1 MTPKQG
7 YTSHLATNRMGV
19 LDTSIVLNLDMLLV
33 LCVLALTVCLF
44 VTEWV
49 SVDLSAMLLL
59 VVLGLTGLVPITQ
72 LFSGFASNAVMSILA
87 VMILSAGM
95 EHTGLMGRAA
105 DFILRLAGDT
115 ERRLVLAL
123 SAVAGTVSGVM
134 QNPAVMALF
143 LPVASRIAARTGF
156 PLGHLLLPMA
166 TCIVLGGTM
175 TTIGNSPM
183 ILLGDLIESTNKN
196 LPQGAQVLSTFKLFS
211 VFPIGAA
218 LLVCGLLY
226 FYFFGLKKLPVE
238 DAEES
243 VTPRT
248 TEAYFEH
255 LYGITGQLLELRVY
269 PDSRVV
275 GLTLG
280 EAELLPAA
288 PLFLALK
295 RGEETRLA
303 PPMDELIE
311 AGCVFAVLGPPAQ
324 IECFAAE
331 FGLGILPG
339 KHHLGALFDPT
350 AAGVSEA
357 VLPPNSAWL
366 GKSAMELRL
375 RRRYGMNLLAL
386 VRAGVTIR
394 DQVRTL
400 NFQSGDTL
408 IFHSSWKELNDHT
421 SDRDFIVITDYP
433 KDEKRP
439 HKQGFALF
447 FFIGAFTLAFAGHVS
462 LPIALMAGACGML
475 ATGVLSTEEAYRAI
489 NWKTIFSLAC
499 LIPISIAID
508 QTGTAG
514 WMAAQVAK
522 HVGTVG
528 TIPLQVAL
536 ALLTTVAALSMGQV
550 GSTVLMVPIAI
561 NIALAVNANPAQ
573 FALIVSLAASNNF
586 LTASN
591 PVIAMIQGPG
601 GYQKRDFL
609 RVGLPITLMFIVISV
624 VMVNVLF

>member
-1 MTPKQG
+1 M
-7 YTSHLATNRMGV
+7 
-19 LDTSIVLNLDMLLV
+19 

-44 VTEWV
+44 VSEWV
-49 SVDLSAMLLL
+49 SVDVAAMLLL
-59 VVLGLTGLVPITQ
+59 VVLGLTGLVPLTQ

-87 VMILSAGM
+87 VMILGAGL
-95 EHTGLMGRAA
+95 ERTGLMGRAA

-115 ERRLVLAL
+115 ERRLVLAI
-123 SAVAGTVSGVM
+123 SAVSGVVSGFM

-196 LPQGAQVLSTFKLFS
+196 LPQGAQVLTTLKLFS

-218 LLVCGLLY
+218 LLLSGLLY
-226 FYFFGLKKLPVE
+226 FYFFGLKKLPSE

-255 LYGITGQLLELRVY
+255 LYGITGELVELRVY
-269 PDSRVV
+269 PDSKIV
-275 GLTLG
+275 GLSLG
-280 EAELLPAA
+280 EAEQLPEA

-295 RGEETRLA
+295 RGEATRLA
-303 PPMDELIE
+303 PPMDELVE
-311 AGCVFAVLGPPAQ
+311 AGCVFAVIGPVAQ
-324 IECFAAE
+324 IESFAAAS
-331 FGLGILPG
+331 GLGVLPG
-339 KHHLGALFDPT
+339 KHHLGALFDPI

-357 VLPPNSAWL
+357 VLPPSSGWL
-366 GKSAMELRL
+366 GKTAMELRI

-386 VRAGVTIR
+386 IRAGVTIR
-394 DQVRTL
+394 EQVRSL
-400 NFQSGDTL
+400 PFQSGDTL
-408 IFHSSWKELNDHT
+408 IFHSNWQELNDHA
-421 SDRDFIVITDYP
+421 SERDFIVITDYP
-433 KDEKRP
+433 KDERRP
-439 HKQGFALF
+439 HKQGMALF

-462 LPIALMAGACGML
+462 LPIALMAGATGML
-475 ATGVLSTEEAYRAI
+475 VTGVLSTEEAYRAI

-522 HVGTVG
+522 HVGSVG
-528 TIPLQVAL
+528 AVPLQIAL
-536 ALLTTVAALSMGQV
+536 AVLTTIAALSMGQV

-591 PVIAMIQGPG
+591 PVIAMIEGPG
-601 GYQKRDFL
+601 GYQKRDLL
-609 RVGLPITLMFIVISV
+609 RVGLPITIMFIVISV
-624 VMVNVLF
+624 AMVNALF

>member
-1 MTPKQG
+1 
-7 YTSHLATNRMGV
+7 
-19 LDTSIVLNLDMLLV
+19 MLLV
-33 LCVLALTVCLF
+33 LAVLALTVCLF

-49 SVDLSAMLLL
+49 SVDTAAMLLL
-59 VVLGLTGLVPITQ
+59 VVLGLTGLVPLTQ

-95 EHTGLMGRAA
+95 EHTGLMARAA

-123 SAVAGTVSGVM
+123 SAVSGSVSGVM

-183 ILLGDLIESTNKN
+183 ILLTDLIESTNKN
-196 LPQGAQVLSTFKLFS
+196 LPQGAQVMASFKLFS

-218 LLVCGLLY
+218 LLVGGLVY

-238 DAEES
+238 DAVES

-255 LYGITGQLLELRVY
+255 LYGITGQLVELRVY
-269 PDSRVV
+269 PDSSVV
-275 GLTLG
+275 GLSLG
-280 EAELLPAA
+280 EAEQLPGA

-295 RGEETRLA
+295 RGEDTRLA
-303 PPMDELIE
+303 PPMDELIA
-311 AGCVFAVLGPPAQ
+311 AGCVFAVMGPVAQ
-324 IECFAAE
+324 IEAFAAA
-331 FGLGILPG
+331 FGLGVLPG
-339 KHHLGALFDPT
+339 KHHLGALFDPI

-357 VLPPNSAWL
+357 VLPPSSAWL
-366 GKSAMELRL
+366 GKSAMELRI
-375 RRRYGMNLLAL
+375 RRRYGMSLLAL

-394 DQVRTL
+394 DQVRSL

-408 IFHSSWKELNDHT
+408 IFHSSWKELNDHA
-421 SDRDFIVITDYP
+421 SERDFIVITDYP
-433 KDEKRP
+433 KDEPRP

-447 FFIGAFTLAFAGHVS
+447 FFIGAFALAFAGHVS
-462 LPIALMAGACGML
+462 LPIALMAGATGML
-475 ATGVLSTEEAYRAI
+475 VTGVLSTEEAYRAI

-514 WMAAQVAK
+514 WIAAQVAK
-522 HVGTVG
+522 HVGSVG
-528 TIPLQVAL
+528 AVPLQLGL
-536 ALLTTVAALSMGQV
+536 AVLTTGAALSMGQV
-550 GSTVLMVPIAI
+550 CSTVLMVPIAI

-601 GYQKRDFL
+601 GYQKRDFI
-609 RVGLPITLMFIVISV
+609 RVGIPITLMFIVISV
-624 VMVNVLF
+624 AMVNALF

>member
-1 MTPKQG
+1 
-7 YTSHLATNRMGV
+7 
-19 LDTSIVLNLDMLLV
+19 MLLV

-49 SVDLSAMLLL
+49 SVDLAAMLLL
-59 VVLGLTGLVPITQ
+59 VVLGLTGLVPLTQ

-87 VMILSAGM
+87 IMILGAGM

-115 ERRLVLAL
+115 ERRLVVAL
-123 SAVAGTVSGVM
+123 SAVAGSVSGFM

-143 LPVASRIAARTGF
+143 LPVASRVAARTGF

-166 TCIVLGGTM
+166 ICIVLGGTM

-196 LPQGAQVLSTFKLFS
+196 LPQGAQVLGTFKLFS
-211 VFPIGAA
+211 VFPIGVA

-226 FYFFGLKKLPVE
+226 FYFFGLKRLPADDV
-238 DAEES
+238 EES

-255 LYGITGQLLELRVY
+255 LYGITGVLVELRVY
-269 PDSRVV
+269 PDSAVV

-280 EAELLPAA
+280 EAEQLPAA

-295 RGEETRLA
+295 RGEERRLA
-303 PPMDELIE
+303 PPMDEAIE
-311 AGCVFAVLGPPAQ
+311 AGCVFAVMGPAAQ
-324 IECFAAE
+324 IESFAAAY
-331 FGLGILPG
+331 GLGVLPG
-339 KHHLGALFDPT
+339 KHHMGALFDPIS
-350 AAGVSEA
+350 AGVSEA
-357 VLPPNSAWL
+357 VLPPSSAWL
-366 GKSAMELRL
+366 GKSAMALRI

-408 IFHSSWKELNDHT
+408 IFHSSWKELNDHA

-447 FFIGAFTLAFAGHVS
+447 FFIGAFALAFAGHVS
-462 LPIALMAGACGML
+462 LPIALLAGACGML

-508 QTGTAG
+508 QTGTAA

-522 HVGTVG
+522 QVGSVG
-528 TIPLQVAL
+528 AIPLQIAL
-536 ALLTTVAALSMGQV
+536 AMLTTVAAMSMGQV
-550 GSTVLMVPIAI
+550 GSTVLMVPISI
-561 NIALAVNANPAQ
+561 NIALAVNANPTH
-573 FALIVSLAASNNF
+573 FALIVSIAASNNF
-586 LTASN
+586 ITTSN

-601 GYQKRDFL
+601 GYQKRDL
-609 RVGLPITLMFIVISV
+609 MRVGLPMTLMVIVISV
-624 VMVNVLF
+624 AMVNTLF

>member
-1 MTPKQG
+1 
-7 YTSHLATNRMGV
+7 
-19 LDTSIVLNLDMLLV
+19 MLLV

-49 SVDLSAMLLL
+49 SVDLAAMLLL
-59 VVLGLTGLVPITQ
+59 VVLGLTGLVPLTQ
-72 LFSGFASNAVMSILA
+72 LFSGFASNAVMSILSI
-87 VMILSAGM
+87 MILSAGM

-115 ERRLVLAL
+115 ERRLVVAL
-123 SAVAGTVSGVM
+123 SAVAGSVSGFM
-134 QNPAVMALF
+134 QNPAVMTLF
-143 LPVASRIAARTGF
+143 LPVASRIASRTGF

-196 LPQGAQVLSTFKLFS
+196 LPQGAQVLGTFKLFS
-211 VFPIGAA
+211 VFPIGVA

-226 FYFFGLKKLPVE
+226 FYFFGLKRLPADDV
-238 DAEES
+238 EES

-255 LYGITGQLLELRVY
+255 LYGITGVLTELRVY
-269 PDSRVV
+269 PDSSVL

-280 EAELLPAA
+280 EAEHLPAA

-295 RGEETRLA
+295 RDEETRLA
-303 PPMDELIE
+303 PPMDEPIE
-311 AGCVFAVLGPPAQ
+311 AGCVFAVMGPAKQ
-324 IECFAAE
+324 IESFAAAN
-331 FGLGILPG
+331 GLGVLPG
-339 KHHLGALFDPT
+339 KHHLGALFDPI

-357 VLPPNSAWL
+357 VLPPSSAWL
-366 GKSAMELRL
+366 GKSAMALRI

-408 IFHSSWKELNDHT
+408 IFHSSWKELNDHA

-447 FFIGAFTLAFAGHVS
+447 FFISAFMLAFAGHVS

-508 QTGTAG
+508 QTGTAA

-522 HVGTVG
+522 HVGSVG
-528 TIPLQVAL
+528 AIPLQVAL
-536 ALLTTVAALSMGQV
+536 AMLTTAAAMSMGQV
-550 GSTVLMVPIAI
+550 GSAVLMVPIAI
-561 NIALAVNANPAQ
+561 NIALAVNANAAH
-573 FALIVSLAASNNF
+573 FALIVSIAASNNF
-586 LTASN
+586 ITASN
-591 PVIAMIQGPG
+591 PIISMIQGPG
-601 GYQKRDFL
+601 GYQKRDL
-609 RVGLPITLMFIVISV
+609 IRVGLPITVVVIAISV
-624 VMVNVLF
+624 AMVNLLF

>member
-1 MTPKQG
+1 M
-7 YTSHLATNRMGV
+7 
-19 LDTSIVLNLDMLLV
+19 

-49 SVDLSAMLLL
+49 SVDVAAMLLL
-59 VVLGLTGLVPITQ
+59 VVLGLTGLVPLTQ

-87 VMILSAGM
+87 VMILGAGL
-95 EHTGLMGRAA
+95 ERTGLMGRAA

-115 ERRLVLAL
+115 ERRLVLAIC
-123 SAVAGTVSGVM
+123 TVSGAISGFM

-196 LPQGAQVLSTFKLFS
+196 LPQGAQVLSTLKLFS
-211 VFPIGAA
+211 VLPVGMA
-218 LLVCGLLY
+218 LLVSGLLY
-226 FYFFGLKKLPVE
+226 FYFFGLKKLPSD

-255 LYGITGQLLELRVY
+255 LYGITGALFELRVY
-269 PDSRVV
+269 PDSKIV

-280 EAELLPAA
+280 EAEQLPAA

-295 RGEETRLA
+295 RGEATRLA

-311 AGCVFAVLGPPAQ
+311 AGCVFAVIGPVAQ
-324 IECFAAE
+324 IEGFAAE
-331 FGLGILPG
+331 FGLGVLPG
-339 KHHLGALFDPT
+339 MHHLGALFDPVS
-350 AAGVSEA
+350 AGVSEA
-357 VLPPNSAWL
+357 VLPPSSGWL
-366 GKSAMELRL
+366 GKTAMELRI

-386 VRAGVTIR
+386 VRAGATIR
-394 DQVRTL
+394 EQVRSL
-400 NFQSGDTL
+400 PFQSGDTL
-408 IFHSSWKELNDHT
+408 IFHSSWQELNDHA

-433 KDEKRP
+433 KDERRP
-439 HKQGFALF
+439 HKQGMALF
-447 FFIGAFTLAFAGHVS
+447 FFIGAFALAFAGHVS
-462 LPIALMAGACGML
+462 LPIALMAGATGML
-475 ATGVLSTEEAYRAI
+475 VTGVLSTEEAYRAI

-514 WMAAQVAK
+514 WMASQVAK
-522 HVGTVG
+522 HVGSVG
-528 TIPLQVAL
+528 AIPLQIAL
-536 ALLTTVAALSMGQV
+536 AVLTTIAALSMGQV

-561 NIALAVNANPAQ
+561 NIALAVNASPAQ
-573 FALIVSLAASNNF
+573 FAVIVSLAASNNF

-601 GYQKRDFL
+601 GYQKRDLL
-609 RVGLPITLMFIVISV
+609 RVGLPVTIMFIVISV
-624 VMVNVLF
+624 AMVNALF